1 MTLDN
6 LKRRFF
12 IALLPPLAIQNYA
25 NEIKEYFAQNH
36 SSRGAQ
42 KSPPHITLQPPFEW
56 QLDEQFVLEQA
67 LINFTATR
75 TPVPITLNRFGA
87 FPPRVIYINV
97 LKTPQLLTLQ
107 QDLMAYC
114 EAALG
119 IIASVSQNRPFAPH
133 LTVAFRDLTKQ
144 HFDEAWLEF
153 QNRQVEYT
161 FTALQLTLLIHDGKR
176 WNVSAEFPFATQ

>member
-1 MTLDN
+1 
-6 LKRRFF
+6 
-12 IALLPPLAIQNYA
+12 
-25 NEIKEYFAQNH
+25 
-36 SSRGAQ
+36 
-42 KSPPHITLQPPFEW
+42 
-56 QLDEQFVLEQA
+56 
-67 LINFTATR
+67 
-75 TPVPITLNRFGA
+75 
-87 FPPRVIYINV
+87 
-97 LKTPQLLTLQ
+97 
-107 QDLMAYC
+107 MAYC

-161 FTALQLTLLIHDGKR
+161 FTTLQLTLLIHDGKR